1 MSIWPRLFRKK
12 KPERLSSKLKWFSET
27 SWLQLI
33 RRRMQMFQFSSCIN
47 SSSRGR
53 NQFIKVSTWCT
64 KKEMQTEMFLKFI
77 KHFAGFHLKIT
88 SQSLQ
93 IKWWLTI
100 IWRDWISQ
108 SWILILLDYK
118 ESIYQLLIK
127 PVNSWGSSSKLLT
140 LMEHPHTKRS
150 IQPYSQLS
158 PSHSFSV
165 WCSEISCME
174 SFFLFLPFTFAGR
187 QTLSRRIHTWLHL
200 CIPDTFCFLWEFS
213 QPSVD

>member
-1 MSIWPRLFRKK
+1 MRTKEYSSLPTRKEMLSKIKSWRLWKLSMTRVKIPSKLKLIDLLMSIWPRLFRKK

-127 PVNSWGSSSKLLT
+127 AVNSWGSSSKLLT

-165 WCSEISCME
+165 
-174 SFFLFLPFTFAGR
+174 
-187 QTLSRRIHTWLHL
+187 
-200 CIPDTFCFLWEFS
+200 
-213 QPSVD
+213 